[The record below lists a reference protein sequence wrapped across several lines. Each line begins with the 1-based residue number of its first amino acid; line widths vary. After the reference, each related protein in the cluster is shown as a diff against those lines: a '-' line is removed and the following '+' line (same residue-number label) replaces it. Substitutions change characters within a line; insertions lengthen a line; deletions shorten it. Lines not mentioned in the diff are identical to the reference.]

1 MKPANAYVN
10 RACARSRPLVPRD
23 SLFGERIVWAGRPAV
38 IRPSAFQRSLAF
50 VAFFASVITLCF
62 ALVVAFVLKAEFGP
76 LLFFAFWCAT
86 LGLGILQ
93 VPRILL
99 AQARYVVTEQHVI
112 AIYGPL
118 RRTIERKAISF
129 ARIYWDESHP
139 DAGDV
144 ELVRA
149 VPTGALKRRLML
161 RLVGLRAPDRVWGI
175 VRGAERLA
183 PRGGADQPLTQRLD
197 VGERV
202 VWSAQ
207 PHLALK
213 RYVPRGQREYALL
226 ALAAALLV
234 GGGRMAV
241 GAFPTLRRVHEGG
254 LQIGSFTFAVLA
266 LGMGST
272 ILLLVGIACYLV
284 YDAIIR
290 SGYLATY
297 TRYLVTN
304 KRVLIQRRSEEL
316 HLDRQKIYDVIEA
329 PQGDGLHDV
338 FLVLDGPRAR
348 AVAASGAF
356 GEISRG
362 PHLRPV
368 FEGVEDAEGVTRILR
383 APPELPHAA

>member
-1 MKPANAYVN
+1 VP
-10 RACARSRPLVPRD
+10 PVPRD

-38 IRPSAFQRSLAF
+38 IRPSAFQRALAF
-50 VAFFASVITLCF
+50 VSFFASAITLCF
-62 ALVVAFVLKAEFGP
+62 ALVVALVLKADFGP
-76 LLFFAFWCAT
+76 LFFFAFWCAA
-86 LGLGILQ
+86 LGLGVLQ
-93 VPRILL
+93 GPRIVLSRS
-99 AQARYVVTEQHVI
+99 RYVVTDQHVI
-112 AIYGPL
+112 AIYGPI

-149 VPTGALKRRLML
+149 VPTGALRRRLML
-161 RLVGLRAPDRVWGI
+161 RLIGVRAPDRVWAI

-183 PRGGADQPLTQRLD
+183 PRGAADRPLTQRLD
-197 VGERV
+197 VDERV
-202 VWSAQ
+202 IWSAQ
-207 PHLALK
+207 PRQALK
-213 RYVPRGQREYALL
+213 RYVPRGQREWALL
-226 ALAAALLV
+226 TLAAALLL
-234 GGGRMAV
+234 GGARMGM
-241 GAFPTLRRVHEGG
+241 GAFPALRHVREGG
-254 LQIGSFTFAVLA
+254 LQVGSLTFAVLA

-272 ILLLVGIACYLV
+272 ILLLIGIACYLV

-290 SGYLATY
+290 SGYLANY

-329 PQGDGLHDV
+329 PKGDGLHDV

-368 FEGVEDAEGVTRILR
+368 FEAVEDAEGVSRILR
-383 APPELPHAA
+383 TRPDLPHAA

>member
-1 MKPANAYVN
+1 M
-10 RACARSRPLVPRD
+10 PRD

-38 IRPSAFQRSLAF
+38 IRPSAFQRSLAVVAF
-50 VAFFASVITLCF
+50 VASAITLCF
-62 ALVVAFVLKAEFGP
+62 ALVVAIVLKGAFGP
-76 LLFFAFWCAT
+76 LLFFAFWCAA

-93 VPRILL
+93 VPRLILS
-99 AQARYVVTEQHVI
+99 QARYVVTDQHVI
-112 AIYGPL
+112 LIYGPI
-118 RRTIERKAISF
+118 RRSIERRAISF
-129 ARIYWDESHP
+129 ARIYWDESQP
-139 DAGDV
+139 DAGDL

-149 VPTGALKRRLML
+149 VPTGALRRRLML
-161 RLVGLRAPDRVWGI
+161 RLVGVKAPDRVWGI

-202 VWSAQ
+202 IWSAQ
-207 PHLALK
+207 PRQELK
-213 RYVPRGQREYALL
+213 RYVPRGQREWGLL
-226 ALAAALLV
+226 AIAGALLV
-234 GGGRMAV
+234 AGARMAL
-241 GAFPTLRRVHEGG
+241 GAVPAFRRMHEGG
-254 LQIGSFTFAVLA
+254 LALGSLTFAVLA
-266 LGMGST
+266 LGLGST
-272 ILLLVGIACYLV
+272 ILLLVGTACYLV

-290 SGYLATY
+290 GGYLTAY

-316 HLDRQKIYDVIEA
+316 HLDRQKIFDVIEA
-329 PQGDGLHDV
+329 PTGDGLHDV

-368 FEGVEDAEGVTRILR
+368 FEAVEDAEGVSRILR

>member
-1 MKPANAYVN
+1 
-10 RACARSRPLVPRD
+10 VPRD

-50 VAFFASVITLCF
+50 VSFFAAVISLCF
-62 ALVVAFVLKAEFGP
+62 ALVVALVLKAEFGP
-76 LLFFAFWCAT
+76 LLLFAFWCAT
-86 LGLGILQ
+86 IGLGVLQ
-93 VPRILL
+93 LPRVLL
-99 AQARYVVTEQHVI
+99 AQSRYVVTDQHVI
-112 AIYGPL
+112 AIYGPI

-129 ARIYWDESHP
+129 ARIYWDESQP

-149 VPTGALKRRLML
+149 VPTGALRRRLML
-161 RLVGLRAPDRVWGI
+161 RLIGVRAPDRVWAI

-183 PRGGADQPLTQRLD
+183 PRGAFDRPLTQRLD
-197 VGERV
+197 TDERV

-207 PHLALK
+207 PRKALK
-213 RYVPRGQREYALL
+213 RFVPRGQREWALL
-226 ALAAALLV
+226 AIAGALFA
-234 GGGRMAV
+234 GGVRMAI

-254 LQIGSFTFAVLA
+254 LQVGSFTFAVLA

-272 ILLLVGIACYLV
+272 ILLLVGIGCYLV

-290 SGYLATY
+290 SGYLAAY

-316 HLDRQKIYDVIEA
+316 HLDRGKIFDVIEA
-329 PQGDGLHDV
+329 PKGDGLHDV

-368 FEGVEDAEGVTRILR
+368 FEAVEDAEGVSRILR
-383 APPELPHAA
+383 GSPELPHAA

>member
-1 MKPANAYVN
+1 M
-10 RACARSRPLVPRD
+10 PRD

-38 IRPSAFQRSLAF
+38 IRPTAFQRSLAVVSF
-50 VAFFASVITLCF
+50 IASVITLCF
-62 ALVVAFVLKAEFGP
+62 ALVVAVVLHGVFAP

-93 VPRILL
+93 VPRLIL
-99 AQARYVVTEQHVI
+99 AQARYVVTDQHVI
-112 AIYGPL
+112 AIYGPI
-118 RRTIERKAISF
+118 RRTIERKSISF

-149 VPTGALKRRLML
+149 VPTGALRRRLML
-161 RLVGLRAPDRVWGI
+161 RLNGVRAPDRVWAI

-183 PRGGADQPLTQRLD
+183 PRGAADRPLAQRLD
-197 VGERV
+197 VGEHV

-207 PHLALK
+207 PRQELK
-213 RYVPRGQREYALL
+213 RYVPRGQREWGLL
-226 ALAAALLV
+226 AIAGALFL
-234 GGGRMAV
+234 GGGRLAL
-241 GAFPTLRRVHEGG
+241 GALPALRRVHEGG
-254 LQIGSFTFAVLA
+254 LPIQSAAFAVLA
-266 LGMGST
+266 IGLGST
-272 ILLLVGIACYLV
+272 ILLLLGIAGYLV

-290 SGYLATY
+290 SGYLASY

-316 HLDRQKIYDVIEA
+316 HLDRKQIYDVIES
-329 PQGDGLHDV
+329 PKGDGLHDV

-368 FEGVEDAEGVTRILR
+368 FEAVEDAEGVSRILR
-383 APPELPHAA
+383 GPPELTHAA

>member
-1 MKPANAYVN
+1 M
-10 RACARSRPLVPRD
+10 LRD
-23 SLFGERIVWAGRPAV
+23 SLFGERIVWASRPAV
-38 IRPSAFQRSLAF
+38 IRPSAFQRSLAVVAF
-50 VAFFASVITLCF
+50 VASFITLCF
-62 ALVVAFVLKAEFGP
+62 SLLVAILLHGEFLP

-93 VPRILL
+93 VPRLILS
-99 AQARYVVTEQHVI
+99 QARYVVTDQHVI
-112 AIYGPL
+112 AIYGPI
-118 RRTIERKAISF
+118 RRTIERRAISF
-129 ARIYWDESHP
+129 ARIYWDESQP

-161 RLVGLRAPDRVWGI
+161 RLIGVKAPDRVWAI

-197 VGERV
+197 VGEHV

-207 PHLALK
+207 PRQALK
-213 RYVPRGQREYALL
+213 RFVPRGQREWTLL
-226 ALAAALLV
+226 AIALALFV
-234 GGGRMAV
+234 GGGRVAL
-241 GAFPTLRRVHEGG
+241 GGIHALRRVHEDGG
-254 LQIGSFTFAVLA
+254 MPLRSLPFAILA
-266 LGMGST
+266 FGVAST
-272 ILLLVGIACYLV
+272 ILLLLGIACYLV

-290 SGYLATY
+290 SGYLASY

-304 KRVLIQRRSEEL
+304 KRVLIQRRGEEL

-329 PQGDGLHDV
+329 PKGDGLHDV

-356 GEISRG
+356 GELARG

-368 FEGVEDAEGVTRILR
+368 FEAVEDAEGVSRILR
-383 APPELPHAA
+383 ARPEMPHAA

>member
-1 MKPANAYVN
+1 M
-10 RACARSRPLVPRD
+10 PRD

-50 VAFFASVITLCF
+50 VSFFAAVITLCF
-62 ALVVAFVLKAEFGP
+62 ALVVAIVLKAEFGP
-76 LLFFAFWCAT
+76 LLVFAFWCAT
-86 LGLGILQ
+86 MGLGILQ
-93 VPRILL
+93 GPRIVL
-99 AQARYVVTEQHVI
+99 AHSRYVVTDQHVI
-112 AIYGPL
+112 AIYGPI

-129 ARIYWDESHP
+129 ARIYWDESQP

-149 VPTGALKRRLML
+149 VPTGALRRRLML
-161 RLVGLRAPDRVWGI
+161 RLIGVRAPDRVWAI

-183 PRGGADQPLTQRLD
+183 PRGGADRPLTQRLD
-197 VGERV
+197 TDERV
-202 VWSAQ
+202 IWSAQ
-207 PHLALK
+207 PRQALK
-213 RYVPRGQREYALL
+213 RFVPRGQREWALL
-226 ALAAALLV
+226 AIAAALFA
-234 GGGRMAV
+234 GGARMAI

-254 LQIGSFTFAVLA
+254 LQVGSFTFAVLA

-272 ILLLVGIACYLV
+272 ILLLIGIGCYLV

-290 SGYLATY
+290 SGYLAAY

-304 KRVLIQRRSEEL
+304 KRVLIQRRTEEL
-316 HLDRQKIYDVIEA
+316 HLDRQKIYEVIES
-329 PQGDGLHDV
+329 PSGDGLHDV

-368 FEGVEDAEGVTRILR
+368 FEAVEDAEGVSRILR
-383 APPELPHAA
+383 GPPELPHAA

>member
-1 MKPANAYVN
+1 
-10 RACARSRPLVPRD
+10 LPRD

-38 IRPSAFQRSLAF
+38 IRPSAFQRSLSV
-50 VAFFASVITLCF
+50 VAFIAAFITLCF
-62 ALVVAFVLKAEFGP
+62 SILVAILLHGEFVP

-93 VPRILL
+93 GPRLVL
-99 AQARYVVTEQHVI
+99 ARARYVVTDQHVI
-112 AIYGPL
+112 AIYGPI
-118 RRTIERKAISF
+118 RRSIERRAISF

-161 RLVGLRAPDRVWGI
+161 RLTGVRAPDRVWAI
-175 VRGAERLA
+175 VRGAEQLA
-183 PRGGADQPLTQRLD
+183 PSGAADRPLTQRLD
-197 VGERV
+197 VGEHV

-207 PHLALK
+207 PRQELK
-213 RYVPRGQREYALL
+213 RFVPRGQREWTLL
-226 ALAAALLV
+226 ALAAALFA
-234 GGGRMAV
+234 GGGRVAL
-241 GAFPTLRRVHEGG
+241 GGFHALRRVHEDGG
-254 LQIGSFTFAVLA
+254 MPLRSLPFAILA
-266 LGMGST
+266 FGVAST
-272 ILLLVGIACYLV
+272 ILLLLGIACYLV

-290 SGYLATY
+290 SGYLSAY

-316 HLDRQKIYDVIEA
+316 HLDRQKIYDVIES
-329 PQGDGLHDV
+329 PKGDGLHDV
-338 FLVLDGPRAR
+338 FMVLDGPRAR

-356 GEISRG
+356 GELARG

-368 FEGVEDAEGVTRILR
+368 FEAVEDAEGVSRILR

>member
-1 MKPANAYVN
+1 VP
-10 RACARSRPLVPRD
+10 PVPRD

-50 VAFFASVITLCF
+50 VSFFAAAITLCF
-62 ALVVAFVLKAEFGP
+62 ALVVALVLKADFGP
-76 LLFFAFWCAT
+76 LFFFAFWCAT

-93 VPRILL
+93 GPRVVLS
-99 AQARYVVTEQHVI
+99 QSRYVVTDQHVI
-112 AIYGPL
+112 AIYGPI
-118 RRTIERKAISF
+118 RRTIERKSISF

-149 VPTGALKRRLML
+149 VPTGALRRRLML
-161 RLVGLRAPDRVWGI
+161 RLIGVRAPDRVWAI

-183 PRGGADQPLTQRLD
+183 PRGAADRPLTQRLD
-197 VGERV
+197 VDERV

-207 PHLALK
+207 PRQALK
-213 RYVPRGQREYALL
+213 RYLPRGQREWALL
-226 ALAAALLV
+226 AMAAALLA
-234 GGGRMAV
+234 GGGRMAM
-241 GAFPTLRRVHEGG
+241 GAFPALRHVREGG
-254 LQIGSFTFAVLA
+254 LEVSSVTFAVLA
-266 LGMGST
+266 LGMAST

-290 SGYLATY
+290 SGYLAAY

-329 PQGDGLHDV
+329 PKGDGLHDV

-368 FEGVEDAEGVTRILR
+368 FEAVEDAEGVTRILR
-383 APPELPHAA
+383 EPPELPHAA